1 MCTAFQMHLAT
12 FMYHG
17 NMSNTLSH
25 WILILL
31 SFTDASA
38 YTDIVCNYISRYS
51 KWYNILCKGRHTSE
65 LDRSSEILQGELCWS
80 SQVNYWAIISVCW
93 WIVNSEVIQKCN
105 KTFLRLFLFLFICT
119 IVFCHFWPL
128 NSSISLSTHLLSLP
142 FNCSFFSF
150 LTITTNVFYVHSIF
164 CFYVFYAHSWN
175 VYSTVSPLSIR
186 NQTENSIITNL
197 ANGSFVWIG
206 LHREKLWSDGSTS
219 LFRHWAVGQP
229 NLSGEECVTTSFND
243 SGRWSDENCTFNFS
257 FICFKTSNASY
268 FYSYTI

>member
-17 NMSNTLSH
+17 NMSNTLSQ

-150 LTITTNVFYVHSIF
+150 LTITTNVLYCAFYFLFLCLLCSFLKCILH
-164 CFYVFYAHSWN
+164 CFPPQH
-175 VYSTVSPLSIR
+175 T
-186 NQTENSIITNL
+186 
-197 ANGSFVWIG
+197 
-206 LHREKLWSDGSTS
+206 KSD
-219 LFRHWAVGQP
+219 R
-229 NLSGEECVTTSFND
+229 
-243 SGRWSDENCTFNFS
+243 
-257 FICFKTSNASY
+257 K
-268 FYSYTI
+268 